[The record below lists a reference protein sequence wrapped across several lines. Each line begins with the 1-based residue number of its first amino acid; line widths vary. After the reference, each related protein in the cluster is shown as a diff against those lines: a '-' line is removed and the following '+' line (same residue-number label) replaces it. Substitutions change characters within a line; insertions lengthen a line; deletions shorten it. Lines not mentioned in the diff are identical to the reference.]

1 VQDAIS
7 ALAYTESHRLD
18 SFFNRFMSSL
28 RGNKDWGA
36 VFSSLIF
43 AIYAYYLLLASIK
56 GNWTYGSRT
65 ACFTFYAL
73 TPNET

>member
-1 VQDAIS
+1 MIS
-7 ALAYTESHRLD
+7 ALAYSESHRFD

-28 RGNKDWGA
+28 RGMEWGA
-36 VFSSLIF
+36 VMSSLIF

>member
-1 VQDAIS
+1 M
-7 ALAYTESHRLD
+7 
-18 SFFNRFMSSL
+18 SFL
-28 RGNKDWGA
+28 REHELGA
-36 VFSSLIF
+36 VVSSLIF

>member
-1 VQDAIS
+1 MQDAIS

-28 RGNKDWGA
+28 RGKEWGA
-36 VFSSLIF
+36 VVSSLIF

>member
-1 VQDAIS
+1 VQDVIS
-7 ALAYTESHRLD
+7 ALAYTDSNRLD

-28 RGNKDWGA
+28 RGKEWGA
-36 VFSSLIF
+36 VVSSLIF